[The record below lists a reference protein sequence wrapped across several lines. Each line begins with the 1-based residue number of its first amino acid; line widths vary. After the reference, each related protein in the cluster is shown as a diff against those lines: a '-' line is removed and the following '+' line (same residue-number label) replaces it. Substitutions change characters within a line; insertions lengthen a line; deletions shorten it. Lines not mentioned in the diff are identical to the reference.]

1 MADCVL
7 ADDAYLIQAWP
18 QVVISTPGQWL
29 ITFVAVAAGTYA
41 VTVNGI
47 PYGYDADGT
56 ETLVQ
61 IRDEVLST
69 LTMGLTFGASP
80 VGTALMPAILI
91 TEIQASGL
99 TVAASGP
106 SGPAPS
112 EVTLLQVAGEDNLAQ
127 REFWLERAECGVPNC
142 CLFCGCSGDYTLYH
156 ASLAAHMLMK
166 AQTADSTGFS
176 ATNAKRM
183 ELGPAKL
190 ERNVLEYATPTD
202 ADLASTTPGALV
214 LTLKRR
220 YMPPFMC
227 A

>member
-29 ITFVAVAAGTYA
+29 ITFVSVVAGTYA

-47 PYGYDADGT
+47 PYGYDTDGT
-56 ETLVQ
+56 DTLAE
-61 IRDEVLST
+61 IRDQVLNQ
-69 LTMGLTFGASP
+69 LTMGLSFGASP
-80 VGTALMPAILI
+80 AGTELAPAILI
-91 TEIQASGL
+91 SEIQASGL

-112 EVTLLQVAGEDNLAQ
+112 EVTLLQVAGESNLAQ
-127 REFWLERAECGVPNC
+127 REFWLERAECGVPAC
-142 CLFCGCSGDYTLYH
+142 CFFCGCTADYTLYH
-156 ASLAAHMLMK
+156 ASLAAHLLMK
-166 AQTADSTGFS
+166 AQTADATGFS

-190 ERNVLEYATPTD
+190 ERNVLEYATPTE
-202 ADLASTTPGALV
+202 ADLASTVPGSMV

-220 YMPPFMC
+220 YLPPFWC

>member
-1 MADCVL
+1 MAECVL
-7 ADDAYLIQAWP
+7 ADDAYLVQAWP

-29 ITFVAVAAGTYA
+29 VTFVAVDVGTYA
-41 VTVNGI
+41 ITINGI

-56 ETLVQ
+56 ETLAA
-61 IRDEVLST
+61 IRDQVLTT

-80 VGTALMPAILI
+80 AGTALAPAIII

-106 SGPAPS
+106 AGPAPS
-112 EVTLLQVAGEDNLAQ
+112 EVTLLQVAGESDLAQ
-127 REFWLERAECGVPNC
+127 REFWLARAECGVPAC
-142 CLFCGCSGDYTLYH
+142 CFFCGCAADYTLYH
-156 ASLAAHMLMK
+156 ASLAAHLLMK
-166 AQTADSTGFS
+166 AQTTDASGFS

-190 ERNVLEYATPTD
+190 ERNVLEYATPTE
-202 ADLASTTPGALV
+202 ADLASTAPGSMV

-220 YMPPFMC
+220 YLPPFWC